1 MRDLFVLA
9 VVYGSLPV
17 ILFRPFY
24 GLLVYSWL
32 AFMRPQDMAWGAS
45 RILPLSQW
53 VAIAMVIGLALAV
66 GRERLMTLK
75 PQTVL
80 LILLAGWISLSTVL
94 AVVPEM
100 SGEVYG
106 NYWKAILMTVLATG
120 LVCDRRR
127 LRLLLLLIVFSIGF
141 LGAKR
146 GLYGLLRGG
155 VRFNDGPG
163 GFMSDNNS
171 FALALNMVLPL
182 LVGLVIVE
190 KQKIVRIAAGVAA
203 ALCLLSILFTF
214 SRGGL
219 LTLVVVGGLLIWRS
233 KRRVLVAGLLALGLC
248 GFLFLTSEQMTQQYV
263 ERAQSIQNYEED
275 GSALGRINA
284 WTTSWRVFLDYPWTG
299 VGPNNLAAV
308 YQRYS
313 PQEERFR
320 VAHNAFF
327 QLLAECGLPAL
338 LLFVGALGAT
348 WWRLQRLRDATDLS
362 WVEVQARMLQI
373 SVAAYVVGSMFL
385 NTAYSELIYYL
396 MGLSVGLEVV
406 AQSDAAREEGSAA
419 AAEPATPVET
429 PWWKQAP
436 ARRPASPAASAS
448 SPGWTGG
455 GL

>member
-1 MRDLFVLA
+1 VRDLFILT

-24 GLLVYSWL
+24 GLMVYSWL

-53 VAIAMVIGLALAV
+53 VAIAMIIGLVLSI

-80 LILLAGWISLSTVL
+80 LILLAAWISLSTIM

-100 SGEVYG
+100 SDDVYG
-106 NYWKAILMTVLATG
+106 QYWKAILMTVLATG
-120 LVCDRRR
+120 LVRDRQR

-146 GLYGLLRGG
+146 GLFGLLRGG
-155 VRFNDGPG
+155 ARFNDGPG

-182 LVGLVIVE
+182 LVGLAIVE
-190 KQKIVRIAAGVAA
+190 KQRIIRIAAAVAA
-203 ALCLLSILFTF
+203 ALCLLSVLFTF
-214 SRGGL
+214 SRGGF

-233 KRRVLVAGLLALGLC
+233 KRRLMVGGLLALALC
-248 GFLFLTSEQMTQQYV
+248 GFLLFTSEQFTQQYV
-263 ERAQSIQNYEED
+263 ERAQSIQDYEED
-275 GSALGRINA
+275 GSAQGRLNA

-299 VGPNNLAAV
+299 VGPNNLQAV
-308 YQRYS
+308 YLRYS

-320 VAHNAFF
+320 VAHNAYL
-327 QLLAECGLPAL
+327 QLLAECGLPAV
-338 LLFVGALGAT
+338 LLFVAALCVT
-348 WWRLQRLRDATDLS
+348 WWRLQRLRTLTPLP

-373 SVAAYVVGSMFL
+373 SVVAYMVGSMFL

-406 AQSDAAREEGSAA
+406 ARSEAGQADG
-419 AAEPATPVET
+419 AEPVPRTPEGDL
-429 PWWKQAP
+429 PWWKRPP
-436 ARRPASPAASAS
+436 ARRAGPPATL
-448 SPGWTGG
+448 PGWTGG
-455 GL
+455 GA

>member
-1 MRDLFVLA
+1 MRDLIVMA
-9 VVYGSLPV
+9 VVIGSLPV

-24 GLLVYSWL
+24 GLMVYSWL

-45 RILPLSQW
+45 RDLPLSQW
-53 VAIAMVIGLALAV
+53 VAIAMVIGLVLAF

-80 LILLAGWISLSTVL
+80 LLLLAGWITLSTVL
-94 AVVPEM
+94 AVAPEM
-100 SGEVYG
+100 AQDIYG

-120 LVCDRRR
+120 LVRDRRR

-146 GLYGLLRGG
+146 GLYGLARGG
-155 VRFNDGPG
+155 VRFDDGPG

-171 FALALNMVLPL
+171 FALALNMILPL
-182 LVGLVIVE
+182 LVGLAIVE
-190 KQKIVRIAAGVAA
+190 KQKIVRIAAAGAA

-219 LTLVVVGGLLIWRS
+219 VTLVVVGGLLIWHS
-233 KRRVLVAGLLALGLC
+233 QRRFLVAGLLALGLS
-248 GFLFLTSEQMTQQYV
+248 GFLLFTSDQMSQEYV

-284 WTTSWRVFLDYPWTG
+284 WQTSWRVFLDYPLTG

-313 PQEERFR
+313 PGADRFR
-320 VAHNAFF
+320 VAHNAYF

-338 LLFVGALGAT
+338 LLFLGALGVT
-348 WWRLQRLRDATDLS
+348 WWRLQRLRDGGTASPWIT
-362 WVEVQARMLQI
+362 VQARMFQI
-373 SVAAYVVGSMFL
+373 SIAGYLVGSMFL

-396 MGLSVGLEVV
+396 IGLSVGLEVV
-406 AQSDAAREEGSAA
+406 ARSE
-419 AAEPATPVET
+419 ATDPVQAT
-429 PWWKQAP
+429 LPDLPWWKQ
-436 ARRPASPAASAS
+436 PAARQ
-448 SPGWTGG
+448 PGWTGG
-455 GL
+455 GA